1 MPGAQRRMREVA
13 GALNIDAAEFAKM
26 GIQAAEFDRKLSQ
39 IKLPSFADD
48 KETKELIASMSQ
60 IKDGV
65 ATVTIKNIQT
75 GKVELKQPDQ
85 LTPEDIEKLKTSS
98 EESSKSIEQLAVDQ
112 LDQLKFLNSQIDSV
126 RLSGQLGTASLGP
139 VQRLAEM
146 AAQATRGGT
155 RAVTTEYTSTKTR
168 ETFTPATRA
177 VEDAIISAVRDNKM
191 GLEQAMT
198 DFQSGLSVIISMNN
212 GCCFCTHI

>member
-1 MPGAQRRMREVA
+1 MGVQITGLLDPISLMNMGENDPEALQKNLVELSKQYVEFDEKQQRFKIMPGAQRQIREIA
-13 GALNIDAAEFAKM
+13 TTLGIGAEEFAKM

-85 LTPEDIEKLKTSS
+85 LTPEDIEKLKQSQDQNN
-98 EESSKSIEQLAVDQ
+98 KSIED
-112 LDQLKFLNSQIDSV
+112 
-126 RLSGQLGTASLGP
+126 
-139 VQRLAEM
+139 
-146 AAQATRGGT
+146 
-155 RAVTTEYTSTKTR
+155 
-168 ETFTPATRA
+168 
-177 VEDAIISAVRDNKM
+177 
-191 GLEQAMT
+191 
-198 DFQSGLSVIISMNN
+198 
-212 GCCFCTHI
+212 THILDKISGTIKQLRIIKLEKKI